1 VRLGG
6 FALFEKVMTVCI
18 GIMFV
23 VVVATAVALHPP
35 LEDVGRGLFIP
46 TIPQFHDGGLSWTVA
61 LLGGVGGTVTVLCYG
76 YWIREQGREG
86 SESLRVCRLDLA
98 TAYVMTALFG
108 MAMVVIGSRLPAAK
122 GGGAR
127 LLADL
132 ADNLRQP
139 FGAAGGIMRWAFLLG
154 AWGAVFSSLLGVWQ
168 SVPYLFTDFW
178 NLATA
183 RQSDPKPRVDTASRA
198 YRGALYG
205 LATVPIIGLWLSSF
219 QTAQKTYAIVGAMI
233 IPALA
238 AVLLYLNNRVSLVRP
253 NYRSGWKANAILV
266 VALVFFLYAGWAAIQ
281 ENS

>member
-1 VRLGG
+1 
-6 FALFEKVMTVCI
+6 LFEKVMTVCI

-23 VVVATAVALHPP
+23 VVVATAGALPPP
-35 LEDVGRGLFIP
+35 LGEVGRGLFLP
-46 TIPQFHDGGLSWTVA
+46 TIPQFHDGGLGWTVA

-86 SESLRVCRLDLA
+86 AESLRVCRLDLA
-98 TAYVMTALFG
+98 TAYAMTALFG
-108 MAMVVIGSRLPAAK
+108 TAMVVIGSRLPAAR

-139 FGAAGGIMRWAFLLG
+139 FGAAGGIARWAFLLG

-183 RQSDPKPRVDTASRA
+183 RLPNAKPRVDTASRA

-205 LATVPIIGLWLSSF
+205 LAIVPVSGLFLTSF
-219 QTAQKTYAIVGAMI
+219 ETAQKRYAVVGALI

-238 AVLLYLNNRVSLVRP
+238 AVLLYLNNRVSLVGT
-253 NYRSGWKANAILV
+253 NYRSGWKANSALV
-266 VALVFFLYAGWAAIQ
+266 IALVFFLYAGGATLWEVIQ
-281 ENS
+281 AKP